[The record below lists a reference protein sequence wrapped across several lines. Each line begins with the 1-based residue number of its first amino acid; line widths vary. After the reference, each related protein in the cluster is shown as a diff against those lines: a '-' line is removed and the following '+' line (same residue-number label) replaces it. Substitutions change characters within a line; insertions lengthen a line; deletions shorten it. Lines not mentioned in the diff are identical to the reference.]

1 MSAPATPPPAP
12 PRLPRTRCLVTGG
25 SRGLGR
31 ALCLGLGRAGARVA
45 FTYQRRTPDAEETRA
60 ALERL
65 GCETR
70 VFQGSVADGAHA
82 RRVVGELAAA
92 WGGLDVLINNAAIF
106 RPHPTV
112 LTEEEDWDEV
122 MDVNVKGAYV
132 FSRACLAPMLRA
144 GAGQILNIG
153 AFAVDR
159 VSELPVPFAAS
170 KGALLAMTR
179 ALAREVGRYGIRVN
193 SLSPGMCEDGMGAR
207 LHPARREDYR
217 RLTSLGRFATPDEIA
232 AFAVWL
238 VSPENTFMSGA
249 NVTVDGG
256 L

>member
-1 MSAPATPPPAP
+1 MTAPDAAPA
-12 PRLPRTRCLVTGG
+12 PRLARVRCLVTGG

-31 ALCLGLGRAGARVA
+31 ALCLALGRAGARVA
-45 FTYQRRTPDAEETRA
+45 FTYQRRTADAEEARA

-65 GCETR
+65 GAETR

-82 RRVVGELAAA
+82 RRVVDEMVAA
-92 WGGLDVLINNAAIF
+92 WGGVDVLINNAAIF

-112 LTEEEDWDEV
+112 LTEEEDWDGV
-122 MDVNVKGAYV
+122 MDVNVKGAYL

-144 GAGQILNIG
+144 GAGHILNIG
-153 AFAVDR
+153 VFAVDR

-193 SLSPGMCEDGMGAR
+193 ALSPGLCDDGMGAR
-207 LHPARREDYR
+207 LHAARRADYQ
-217 RLTSLGRFATPDEIA
+217 RLASMGRLGTFDEIA

-238 VSPENTFMSGA
+238 VSPENTFMAGA